1 MARTLVLIFIVS
13 VPVLGIA
20 RLASSQ
26 ERHPPARKGGK
37 TPFATPSPATGA
49 PDRPRRDA
57 DEVERVETNL
67 VTVPASVKDRVGRYI
82 TDLRKEDFQI
92 FEDGVGQEVAVFAP
106 VEQPFTILFLL
117 DTSGS
122 MAPHMNDLGRAANT
136 FLGRLRPDDRLIAA
150 TFNDRVQVLGEAA
163 SVREVREGK
172 KFRLRTGGRGTL
184 IYDAIDDA
192 LRRMNKIHGRK
203 AIVLFSDGFGAG
215 TFSSAKDNLHKAEEQ
230 DALIYTVRFGI
241 RAAEPPSYVSRKEY
255 FRRIEEANSYME
267 SLARKTG
274 GRHYRIENISDL
286 GKTFGFVADELR
298 RQYSLGYYPKKRPN
312 ANQTRTIKVSLVN
325 HAHLAV
331 EARESYT
338 ARSAKKR
345 D

>member
-1 MARTLVLIFIVS
+1 MIRILILIFILVI
-13 VPVLGIA
+13 PMLGIA
-20 RLASSQ
+20 RFVSSQ
-26 ERHPPARKGGK
+26 ERQPPLLKGGK
-37 TPFATPSPATGA
+37 KPSATPSPVTGA
-49 PDRPRRDA
+49 PDRPQRDA

-92 FEDGVGQEVAVFAP
+92 FEDGVGQDVAVFAP

-122 MAPHMNDLGRAANT
+122 MVPHMNDLGRAANT
-136 FLGRLRPDDRLIAA
+136 FLSRLRPDDKLIAA
-150 TFNDRVQVLGEAA
+150 TFNDRVQVLGEEA

-192 LRRMNKIHGRK
+192 LQRMNKIRGRK
-203 AIVLFSDGFGAG
+203 SIVLFSDGFGAG

-230 DALIYTVRFGI
+230 DALIYTVQFGTQP
-241 RAAEPPSYVSRKEY
+241 AEPPSYVSRKEY
-255 FRRIEEANSYME
+255 FRRIEEANGYMK
-267 SLARKTG
+267 SLAQKTG

-286 GKTFGFVADELR
+286 AKTFGFVADELR
-298 RQYSLGYYPKKRPN
+298 RQYSLSYYPKKRPN
-312 ANQTRTIKVSLVN
+312 ANQTRT
-325 HAHLAV
+325 
-331 EARESYT
+331 
-338 ARSAKKR
+338 
-345 D
+345 